1 MTGQERLALAA
12 GAGRLVASPPSEL
25 SPPLVPQRAA
35 STAPVGAEV
44 EHAAG
49 RFAFAEIRE
58 VVGDLV
64 RYRGLVVELTLRD
77 IRVRYKQA
85 IMGFAWAALTPLA
98 VVLSGS
104 IVRLALASAS
114 GRSFDETGLAGI
126 AIKSLGWAFFAGA
139 IGFGASSITTS
150 LPLVT
155 KVYFPREVLPL
166 AAVLTQAVDAAVALL
181 ALLIALP
188 PLGVRASPTLLWVP
202 PLALL
207 LVLLAVGAALLLSC
221 ANVFFRDARH
231 LVQLLLSFGIF
242 FTPVFFDADML
253 GARGARLIML
263 NPLAPILEGM
273 RLAVVQRHDLLAPL
287 TTPASGALAWSPWY
301 LAYAAVWAIGGL
313 TLSAVVF
320 HRSERLFA
328 EYV

>member
-1 MTGQERLALAA
+1 LVIELA
-12 GAGRLVASPPSEL
+12 R
-25 SPPLVPQRAA
+25 
-35 STAPVGAEV
+35 
-44 EHAAG
+44 
-49 RFAFAEIRE
+49 
-58 VVGDLV
+58 
-64 RYRGLVVELTLRD
+64 RD

-85 IMGFAWAALTPLA
+85 IMGFAWAVLTPSA

-104 IVRLALASAS
+104 IVRLVLASAS
-114 GRSFDETGLAGI
+114 GHSLDGTGLAGI

-139 IGFGASSITTS
+139 IGLAASSITAS

-181 ALLIALP
+181 VLLVALAS
-188 PLGVRASPTLLWVP
+188 LGVRPSLTLFWVP
-202 PLALL
+202 PLALI
-207 LVLLAVGAALLLSC
+207 LVLLVVGAALLLSC

-242 FTPVFFDADML
+242 FTPVFFDADMF

-273 RLAVVQRHDLLAPL
+273 RLAVVQRHNLLEPL
-287 TTPASGALAWSPWY
+287 ITPASGALAWSPWY
-301 LAYAAVWAIGGL
+301 LGYAAVWAIGGFA
-313 TLSAVVF
+313 LSAVVF